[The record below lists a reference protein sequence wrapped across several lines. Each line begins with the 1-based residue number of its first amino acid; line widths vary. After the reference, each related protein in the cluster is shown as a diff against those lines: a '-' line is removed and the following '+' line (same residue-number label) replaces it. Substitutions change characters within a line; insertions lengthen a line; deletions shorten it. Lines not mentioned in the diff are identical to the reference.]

1 MGWHHPLPQ
10 CLLPSSLWNLR
21 VSFQGNVTH
30 MSLNHSRSICKG
42 KGQEAQFDVAVR
54 LFFLEGEESRLC
66 QLEESRSLGILHYFE
81 KQSRKEQHPE
91 PPDPEGGR
99 GKGVEGS
106 LWSLLPACALG
117 WSVRWLPCPG
127 SQGQLGALSCQAG
140 LEANLLSCCSK
151 KREGRF
157 KSTSTQESQRSKDE
171 MGVQSPLHGSCF
183 QKQQRNA
190 DSPR

>member
-1 MGWHHPLPQ
+1 
-10 CLLPSSLWNLR
+10 
-21 VSFQGNVTH
+21 

-54 LFFLEGEESRLC
+54 LFFLRRRREQVLPTGIKW
-66 QLEESRSLGILHYFE
+66 SLGILHYFV

-91 PPDPEGGR
+91 PPDPEGGCE
-99 GKGVEGS
+99 KGVEGS
-106 LWSLLPACALG
+106 LWGLLPACSLG

-140 LEANLLSCCSK
+140 LEANLLSYCSE
-151 KREGRF
+151 KRERRF
-157 KSTSTQESQRSKDE
+157 KSMSTQESQRSKDE
-171 MGVQSPLHGSCF
+171 MGVQSSLHGSCF

-190 DSPR
+190 DSPKRGVAFIWLWHGTSHHTCSLTG

>member
-1 MGWHHPLPQ
+1 
-10 CLLPSSLWNLR
+10 
-21 VSFQGNVTH
+21 

-66 QLEESRSLGILHYFE
+66 QLEESEALEFCMYFE

-99 GKGVEGS
+99 GKGAEGS
-106 LWSLLPACALG
+106 LWGLLPACSLG

-127 SQGQLGALSCQAG
+127 SQGQLGASSCQAG
-140 LEANLLSCCSK
+140 LEANLLSYCSE
-151 KREGRF
+151 KREG
-157 KSTSTQESQRSKDE
+157 
-171 MGVQSPLHGSCF
+171 
-183 QKQQRNA
+183 
-190 DSPR
+190 